1 MKAWGAVIFALAL
14 AGCDG
19 VVADG
24 AVADA
29 KATGSMP
36 NFSGV
41 PRHPVTDEMRRDS
54 TGLVGREAPR
64 FVLPD
69 QKSQEVSLDK
79 MLAES
84 EIFLVA
90 TKDGC
95 PCSIESQPFF
105 NAIAEAYADGVQ
117 FVGLLD
123 AARPVSTLYAGSMS
137 LPYSLAADPEKEA
150 IKAIGAPQSAYV
162 FHIGQD
168 GVIKKVWPGYSQAM
182 LAELNEAAAKAAGA
196 EPKPLDFD
204 GAPDEMTSG
213 CYFFKPDPVL
223 GG

>member
-1 MKAWGAVIFALAL
+1 MKAWGAAVLALAL
-14 AGCDG
+14 AGC
-19 VVADG
+19 DG

-41 PRHPVTDEMRRDS
+41 PRHPVTEEMERDS
-54 TGLVGREAPR
+54 TGLVGKAAPM

-69 QKSQEVSLDK
+69 QKSQDVSLEK
-79 MLAES
+79 MLAKS
-84 EIFLVA
+84 EVFLVA

-105 NAIAEAYADGVQ
+105 NAIAEAYPDGVQ

-137 LPYSLAADPEKEA
+137 LPYPLAADADKA
-150 IKAIGAPQSAYV
+150 NLKAIGAPQSAYV

-168 GVIKKVWPGYSQAM
+168 GVIKRVWPGYSQDM
-182 LAELNEAAAKAAGA
+182 LAELNEAAAQSAGA
-196 EPKPLDFD
+196 EPKQLDFD
-204 GAPDEMTSG
+204 MAPQEMTSG